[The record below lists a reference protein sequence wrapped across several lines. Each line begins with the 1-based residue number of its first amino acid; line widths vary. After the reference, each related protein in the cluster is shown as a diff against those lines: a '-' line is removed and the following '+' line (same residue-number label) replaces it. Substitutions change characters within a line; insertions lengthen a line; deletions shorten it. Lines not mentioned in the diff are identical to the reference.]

1 MQWPRF
7 RRARETPDPATPALR
22 MAESQVRDLE
32 ERAHRVVGILQPRH
46 DRNHWSETVD
56 ELWRGRP
63 A

>member
-1 MQWPRF
+1 MRWPF
-7 RRARETPDPATPALR
+7 RRETTTPENPALQE
-22 MAESQVRDLE
+22 AEYQVRRLE
-32 ERAHRVVGILQPRH
+32 ERAHRVVGILRPRH

>member
-1 MQWPRF
+1 MPWPF
-7 RRARETPDPATPALR
+7 RRETPEPENPALQE
-22 MAESQVRDLE
+22 AEYQVRRLE
-32 ERAHRVVGILQPRH
+32 ERAHRVERILRPRH

>member
-1 MQWPRF
+1 MPWTF
-7 RRARETPDPATPALR
+7 RRTTPEPENPAL
-22 MAESQVRDLE
+22 AEAERQVSQLE
-32 ERAHRVVGILQPRH
+32 ERAHRVVGILRPRH